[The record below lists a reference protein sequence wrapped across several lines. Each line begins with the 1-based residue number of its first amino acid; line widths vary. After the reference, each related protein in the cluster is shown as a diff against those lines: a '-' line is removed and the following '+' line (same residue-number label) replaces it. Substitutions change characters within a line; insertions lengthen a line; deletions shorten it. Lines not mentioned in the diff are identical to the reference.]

1 MEVKM
6 GKTALVVIDMQKQY
20 VFANEE
26 KKRVTLNAVA
36 VINAA
41 IDLFRSRE
49 LPVICIQNM
58 NKAAGVVVGTEGF
71 NNIEQLHIVPTD
83 LHIIKTYGNAFN
95 KTNLEEKLR
104 ELAVDTLILTGYCA
118 ENCVLSTCRGALN
131 IDMTSLIL
139 RNAIV
144 SGIVETIRFVENVN
158 EVISLGALQVLLP

>member
-1 MEVKM
+1 LE
-6 GKTALVVIDMQKQY
+6 QKD
-20 VFANEE
+20 F
-26 KKRVTLNAVA
+26 
-36 VINAA
+36 
-41 IDLFRSRE
+41 
-49 LPVICIQNM
+49 
-58 NKAAGVVVGTEGF
+58 
-71 NNIEQLHIVPTD
+71 
-83 LHIIKTYGNAFN
+83 IKTYGNAFN

-104 ELAVDTLILTGYCA
+104 ELAVATLILTGYCA